1 MLGWECLG
9 WLCLGVAE
17 RISSPSRSSGKEQR
31 KDEFPRLEQPVPV
44 PHTRV
49 FPDSPSRQVHPRIPS
64 FQPWQHQRTPEVP
77 PCASSPGGTISCQ
90 GLLKRCVWGLL
101 VMRGEVRISGYLDLW
116 QSSRAQSPGHSP
128 SSRPIC
134 TETESFG
141 AGK

>member
-17 RISSPSRSSGKEQR
+17 RIPPLPDPQGKSRGRMSFPGWSSQCPS
-31 KDEFPRLEQPVPV
+31 PTPVCSLIP
-44 PHTRV
+44 
-49 FPDSPSRQVHPRIPS
+49 PSRQVHPRIPS

-77 PCASSPGGTISCQ
+77 PCAPSPGGTISCQ
-90 GLLKRCVWGLL
+90 GLLKRCLWGLL